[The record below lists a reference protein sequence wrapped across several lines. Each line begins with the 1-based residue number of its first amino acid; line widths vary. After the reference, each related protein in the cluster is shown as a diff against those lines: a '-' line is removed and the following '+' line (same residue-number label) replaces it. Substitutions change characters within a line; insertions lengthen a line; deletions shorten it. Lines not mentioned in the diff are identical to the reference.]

1 MTATAGGL
9 LRAGA
14 WAALALGAL
23 SLARLPGDYE
33 GVFCGAWG

>member
-1 MTATAGGL
+1 MSITAGGL
-9 LRAGA
+9 LRAAA